1 MGQHAG
7 ANARRA
13 PRGRRGAAGGAAAR
27 RRTPPAS
34 SSTTLP
40 ALSAISS
47 SMQRNTC
54 ISMKANNSIS
64 GHDMAGICG
73 VI

>member
-7 ANARRA
+7 ANARRSM
-13 PRGRRGAAGGAAAR
+13 AASCRDRETDAAA
-27 RRTPPAS
+27 P

-54 ISMKANNSIS
+54 NAMKAKNSKS
-64 GHDMAGICG
+64 GQ
-73 VI
+73 